1 MKPGYYVVAG
11 VVSMGEDGVEVE
23 HRILGYTESVAH
35 ADCIF
40 AEVQM
45 RPGTS
50 GGYYLF
56 ELDRRGGVWL
66 QACVSL
72 ACFVCQHTPAKP
84 EEGGEDG
91 SPGWEQ
97 HQYHTDIVSLAC
109 AAWKRAAQGWQ
120 G

>member
-1 MKPGYYVVAG
+1 MKVGYYVVAG
-11 VVSMGEDGVEVE
+11 VVSRVEDGAEVE
-23 HRILGYTESVAH
+23 HRILGYTESIAH

-56 ELDRRGGVWL
+56 EMDKRGGVWL
-66 QACVSL
+66 RACANP
-72 ACFVCQHTPAKP
+72 ACFVCRSASPLSEDAG
-84 EEGGEDG
+84 EGGSLE
-91 SPGWEQ
+91 WEKDP
-97 HQYHTDIVSLAC
+97 YHTDVVVLAY
-109 AAWKRAAQGWQ
+109 AAWQRAAKGWQ